1 MNDKGKIIPGLIVFV
16 GLITFPIWY
25 GLNTTAGP
33 LPNPEKP
40 TNAKECVKS
49 TEYMRNSHMVMLNE
63 WRDDIVRSGGPRHD
77 KTEGSGIDYIRS
89 LQKGCMNCH
98 TSKKK
103 FCDECHNYAAVKPYC
118 WDCHIQPK
126 ETN

>member
-1 MNDKGKIIPGLIVFV
+1 MYDKGKIIPGLIVFV

-25 GLNTTAGP
+25 GFGAGEGHFP
-33 LPNPEKP
+33 QPEKP
-40 TNAKECVKS
+40 TNSEKCVKPV
-49 TEYMRNSHMVMLNE
+49 EFMRSSHMVLLNE
-63 WRDDIVRSGGPRHD
+63 WRDDIVRSGGTR
-77 KTEGSGIDYIRS
+77 KGTTEEGIEYIRS

-103 FCDECHNYAAVKPYC
+103 FCDECHTYASVNPYC

-126 ETN
+126 EAN

>member
-1 MNDKGKIIPGLIVFV
+1 MYDKGIIIPGLIVFV
-16 GLITFPIWY
+16 GLVTFPLWY
-25 GLNTTAGP
+25 GLSTTAGP

-40 TNAKECVKS
+40 TNAKECVES
-49 TEYMRNSHMVMLNE
+49 VEFMRSSHMVLLNE
-63 WRDDIVRSGGPRHD
+63 WRDNIVRSGGTRKGTTAD
-77 KTEGSGIDYIRS
+77 GTEYVRS

-103 FCDECHNYAAVKPYC
+103 FCDECHTYAAVKPYC

>member
-1 MNDKGKIIPGLIVFV
+1 MYDTGKIIPGLIVFV

-25 GLNTTAGP
+25 GFGSAGGH

-40 TNAKECVKS
+40 TNAKECVQP
-49 TEYMRNSHMVMLNE
+49 TEYMRSSHMVMLNE
-63 WRDDIVRSGGPRHD
+63 WRDDIVRSGATRQG
-77 KTEGSGIDYIRS
+77 KTANGTEYIRS
-89 LQKGCMNCH
+89 LQKGCMKCH

-126 ETN
+126 EAN

>member
-1 MNDKGKIIPGLIVFV
+1 MYDKGKIIPGLLVFV
-16 GLITFPIWY
+16 VLTTFPIWY
-25 GLNTTAGP
+25 GYGKTSH

-40 TNAKECVKS
+40 TIAKQCVAS
-49 TEYMRNSHMVMLNE
+49 TEIMRSSHMVMLNE
-63 WRDDIVRSGGPRHD
+63 WRDDIVRSGGTRHGE
-77 KTEGSGIDYIRS
+77 TEDGTEYVRS
-89 LQKGCMNCH
+89 LQKGCMKCH

-126 ETN
+126 EAN

>member
-1 MNDKGKIIPGLIVFV
+1 MYDKGIIIPGLIVFV
-16 GLITFPIWY
+16 GLVTFPIWY
-25 GLNTTAGP
+25 GFGSAVGH

-40 TNAKECVKS
+40 TNAKECVES
-49 TEYMRNSHMVMLNE
+49 TEFMRSSHMVMLNE
-63 WRDDIVRSGGPRHD
+63 WRDDVVRSGGSRQG
-77 KTEGSGIDYIRS
+77 KTADGTEYVRS

-103 FCDECHNYAAVKPYC
+103 FCDECHTYAAVNPYC

>member
-1 MNDKGKIIPGLIVFV
+1 MYDKGIIIPGLIVFV
-16 GLITFPIWY
+16 GLVTFPLWY
-25 GLNTTAGP
+25 GLGSAGGH

-40 TNAKECVKS
+40 TNAKECVES
-49 TEYMRNSHMVMLNE
+49 TEFMRSSHMVMLNE
-63 WRDDIVRSGGPRHD
+63 WRDDIVRSGGTRKGTTAD
-77 KTEGSGIDYIRS
+77 GTEYVRS

-103 FCDECHNYAAVKPYC
+103 FCDECHTYAAVKPYC

-126 ETN
+126 EAN